1 MSIKIVSDSSSNVFH
16 IEGVNYTTVPMK
28 IIAGEKEYIDAPGT
42 NVRGMVDDL
51 RAYKGKS
58 GSSCANAQEWLDAFG
73 DADMAFGVT
82 ISRNLS
88 GSYNSAYGLK
98 GLCKKCLMLLFVIVA
113 VQADNLMGGD
123 YVRDA
128 VCIGFCTNEIL
139 SIVENLGLAG
149 VPMPQAVV
157 KALEQLQE
165 K

>member
-1 MSIKIVSDSSSNVFH
+1 MKETFCTLLGLLGSALCWAFGGWDAALTALVICMSVDYISGSLVALVFH
-16 IEGVNYTTVPMK
+16 NS
-28 IIAGEKEYIDAPGT
+28 
-42 NVRGMVDDL
+42 R
-51 RAYKGKS
+51 KS
-58 GSSCANAQEWLDAFG
+58 E
-73 DADMAFGVT
+73 T
-82 ISRNLS
+82 

-113 VQADNLMGGD
+113 VQADKLMGGD
-123 YVRDA
+123 FVRNA
-128 VCIGFCTNEIL
+128 VCIGFATNEIL

>member
-1 MSIKIVSDSSSNVFH
+1 MKETICTLFGLLGSALCWAFGGWDASLMALTVCMSVDYISGSLVALVFH
-16 IEGVNYTTVPMK
+16 TSN
-28 IIAGEKEYIDAPGT
+28 
-42 NVRGMVDDL
+42 
-51 RAYKGKS
+51 KS
-58 GSSCANAQEWLDAFG
+58 E
-73 DADMAFGVT
+73 T
-82 ISRNLS
+82 

-128 VCIGFCTNEIL
+128 VCIGFCSNEIL

-157 KALEQLQE
+157 KALEQLQS